1 MKTNLKI
8 LQLLLVVVCLILVSP
23 SSITGLQ
30 ISNHGTD
37 ELISLLSPDIIIP
50 DDYLTIQEGI
60 NNADP
65 EDIIFIKNG
74 IYYENIVVD
83 KKITLI
89 GENKYNTIVDGI
101 LNLESTIKVN
111 SPNVIIKNFTIING
125 LSDSTAWDNSGI
137 FIRSSNVTIEN
148 NLIMHNT
155 LGICALDT
163 AHNLTICNNDFVDDS
178 ILLGNYEHT
187 TNSFTLE
194 SFLHK
199 IENNTV
205 NGKPLYYFKNIN
217 DFIVPTDAGQII
229 LVNCSNVTIQDIF
242 FTNVDFPILVNFCN
256 NCQIKNNTIENT
268 YGELILLHSDNC
280 TIKDNYANNVIYGV
294 CLDYKSTNNAVF
306 NNLVENSI
314 GGVVVMTSSSNNKVY
329 KNKVYD
335 NTYGIAITNKSSYNL
350 VYENDIQRNS
360 YGIRLFLDPYNNS
373 IENNSLQNNIFS
385 VISIGMSKNYW
396 NQNHWDRPRILP
408 KFIFA
413 YKQIGFVPVPYC
425 ITGVDWHPLREKPV

>member
-1 MKTNLKI
+1 MKIKLKFLEI
-8 LQLLLVVVCLILVSP
+8 LFVSFCLILVS
-23 SSITGLQ
+23 SSAMIGSQINNQETNGL
-30 ISNHGTD
+30 IV
-37 ELISLLSPDIIIP
+37 LLSPDVIIP
-50 DDYLTIQEGI
+50 DDYNTIQEGI
-60 NNADP
+60 NNANLGYT
-65 EDIIFIKNG
+65 IFVKNG
-74 IYYENIVVD
+74 IYYENIVID
-83 KKITLI
+83 KKITLV
-89 GENKYNTIVDGI
+89 GENKYNTTINGI
-101 LNLESTIKVN
+101 LNSESTITVN
-111 SPNVIIKNFTIING
+111 SPNIIIKNFSIING
-125 LSDSTAWDNSGI
+125 LGENTFWDNSGV
-137 FIRSSNVTIEN
+137 FITSSNVTIEN

-163 AHNLTICNNDFVDDS
+163 AHNLTIYNNDFVDDS

-187 TNSFTLE
+187 TNSFIIE

-205 NGKPLYYFKNIN
+205 NGKPLYYFKNTN
-217 DFIVPTDAGQII
+217 DFIVPNDAGQII
-229 LVNCSNVTIQDIF
+229 LSNCSNVTIKDTF
-242 FTNVDFPILVNFCN
+242 FANVDFPILVNFCN
-256 NCQIKNNTIENT
+256 NCLIENNTIENT

-280 TIKDNYANNVIYGV
+280 TINNNYANNVIYGV

-314 GGVVVMTSSSNNKVY
+314 GGVVVMTSSSNNRVY

-396 NQNHWDRPRILP
+396 NQNHWNRPRILP